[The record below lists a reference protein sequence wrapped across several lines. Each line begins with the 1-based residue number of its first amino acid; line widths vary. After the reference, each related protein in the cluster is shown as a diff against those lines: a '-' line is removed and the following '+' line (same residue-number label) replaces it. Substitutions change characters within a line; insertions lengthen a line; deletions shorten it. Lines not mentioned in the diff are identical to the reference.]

1 MKKIIIILG
10 AMLICCFAYGQ
21 ESLKERLKSNPVVDS
36 LFTHARTIG
45 IEPVEKYEY
54 DGEYMNTMR
63 FDFYYKKA
71 AEKPKD
77 GEEIIPES
85 ARNANQRQMVD
96 SIRQVFMTLSD
107 VFNEVY
113 MKEIHNDR
121 MDSLVY
127 VATFGKG
134 DSLKGDG
141 QLQNTV
147 QCHSPSVWS
156 YHYPQVPEAIVFD
169 YHPIT
174 GEKKVE
180 ETDPVGLNGQ
190 MYYHKIIGGD
200 ETLTPKYVDK
210 KSYGKVLNKI
220 FKEMGVKKQHCY
232 VRKDREF
239 LLDLEKY
246 HWIIGC
252 IRADHEWSTEMNVTT
267 YQFPSYKM
275 IREAYN
281 VFTEE
286 TWKYIEQH
294 PDTRCE
300 FCHET
305 HMNGFPLLIFNSE
318 RELENKQK
326 ETFRIYIT
334 PSNALNGGYSL
345 IILNTKMS
353 QFGTEFLPEEW
364 ETLKSWKNGKKV
376 YNKQKKKES

>member
-1 MKKIIIILG
+1 MKKIIIILW

-21 ESLKERLKSNPVVDS
+21 ESLQERLKSNPIVDS
-36 LFTHARTIG
+36 LFAYARTIE
-45 IEPVEKYEY
+45 IEPVGWYEY
-54 DGEYMNTMR
+54 DGEYMNSMK
-63 FDFYYKKA
+63 FNFYYKKA

-77 GEEIIPES
+77 GEEILPES
-85 ARNANQRQMVD
+85 ARNANKRQMVD

-107 VFNEVY
+107 VSNEVY
-113 MKEIHNDR
+113 MKEIHNGR
-121 MDSLVY
+121 MDTLLY

-134 DSLKGDG
+134 DSL

-147 QCHSPSVWS
+147 QCHSASAWS
-156 YHYPQVPEAIVFD
+156 YHYPQVPEAMVFD
-169 YHPIT
+169 NHPIT

-180 ETDPVGLNGQ
+180 ETDPVSLNGQ
-190 MYYHKIIGGD
+190 MCYYKTIGGD

-239 LLDLEKY
+239 VLDLEKC
-246 HWIIGC
+246 HWLIGC
-252 IRADHEWSTEMNVTT
+252 IRTGHEWSTEMNVTT

-275 IREAYN
+275 IREAYK
-281 VFTEE
+281 VFCDE

-294 PDTRCE
+294 PDTRCK
-300 FCHET
+300 FCYET

-318 RELENKQK
+318 RELKNKQK
-326 ETFRIYIT
+326 ETFRIYIY

-345 IILNTKMS
+345 IILDTKMS
-353 QFGTEFLPEEW
+353 EFGTEFLPQEW

-376 YNKQKKKES
+376 YRK

>member
-1 MKKIIIILG
+1 MKKIIIILW

-21 ESLKERLKSNPVVDS
+21 ESLQERLKSNPVVDS

-45 IEPVEKYEY
+45 IEPVGKYEY
-54 DGEYMNTMR
+54 DGEYMNTME

-107 VFNEVY
+107 VSNEVY

-134 DSLKGDG
+134 DSLKGDE

-147 QCHSPSVWS
+147 QCHNPSAWS

-180 ETDPVGLNGQ
+180 ETDPVRFRGN
-190 MYYHKIIGGD
+190 MCYYKTIGGD

-220 FKEMGVKKQHCY
+220 FKEKGIKKQHCY
-232 VRKDREF
+232 VRKDRECQ
-239 LLDLEKY
+239 DLGK
-246 HWIIGC
+246 WFIGGV
-252 IRADHEWSTEMNVTT
+252 RKGYEWSTEMNATT
-267 YQFPSYKM
+267 YQFPSREM
-275 IREAYN
+275 IRDVYK
-281 VFTEE
+281 VFCEE

-294 PDTRCE
+294 PDTRCK
-300 FCHET
+300 FCYET
-305 HMNGFPLLIFNSE
+305 KMNSFPLLIFSSE
-318 RELENKQK
+318 KELENKQK
-326 ETFRIYIT
+326 ETFRIYIN
-334 PSNALNGGYSL
+334 PSHAGHGGYTF

-353 QFGTEFLPEEW
+353 EFGTELLPQEW

-376 YNKQKKKES
+376 YRK

>member
-21 ESLKERLKSNPVVDS
+21 ETLKERLKSNPVVDS

-45 IEPVEKYEY
+45 IEPVGKYEY
-54 DGEYMNTMR
+54 DGEYMNTMK
-63 FDFYYKKA
+63 FDFYYNKA

-107 VFNEVY
+107 VSNEVY
-113 MKEIHNDR
+113 MKESHNDR

-134 DSLKGDG
+134 DSLKGDE

-147 QCHSPSVWS
+147 QCHSPSAWS

-180 ETDPVGLNGQ
+180 ETDPVRLRGN
-190 MYYHKIIGGD
+190 MCYYKTIGGD

-239 LLDLEKY
+239 VLDLEKC

-275 IREAYN
+275 IR
-281 VFTEE
+281 
-286 TWKYIEQH
+286 
-294 PDTRCE
+294 R
-300 FCHET
+300 
-305 HMNGFPLLIFNSE
+305 LI
-318 RELENKQK
+318 
-326 ETFRIYIT
+326 TF
-334 PSNALNGGYSL
+334 SL
-345 IILNTKMS
+345 
-353 QFGTEFLPEEW
+353 
-364 ETLKSWKNGKKV
+364 KKLG
-376 YNKQKKKES
+376 ST